1 LYNTF
6 YNSTNSIL
14 YNSTNLTQQTL
25 NENLDDNNNYEY
37 LFNRTYQKVRQI
49 IKTKPE
55 IAKTFYILLNKT
67 LQEEIANEIQKVPK
81 VLNNGQIKNPS
92 TIKSKGNF
100 ILKF

>member
-1 LYNTF
+1 LYNIF
-6 YNSTNSIL
+6 YNSTNSTL

-25 NENLDDNNNYEY
+25 NENIEDNNNYNY

-55 IAKTFYILLNKT
+55 TAKTFYISLNKI
-67 LQEEIANEIQKVPK
+67 LQEEITNAVQKIPE

-92 TIKSKGNF
+92 TIKSKGNK
-100 ILKF
+100 I